1 MKRSIISL
9 AAAFLAFFQ
18 ISANA
23 QDTTVNPPSKESVDS
38 VSYLLGISFA
48 SIIRGNS
55 FGEIHE
61 DAMLRGMHDFLKA
74 EGSPGRE
81 GFDDQFEIAP
91 SKMND
96 ILNSYLSRRHQYVK
110 SRNAAVEEKFLREH
124 ASTPGF
130 HTTQTGLQYKIVK
143 EGNSNHP
150 QYYDKV
156 LVKYAGY
163 FIDGRIFDRSDTP
176 VEFST
181 NRVIEGWAEGL
192 SMIGEGGVIE
202 LVIPSSRAYGE
213 GGNQV
218 IEPNTP
224 LLFTIEL
231 LKVTKSG
238 D

>member
-1 MKRSIISL
+1 
-9 AAAFLAFFQ
+9 
-18 ISANA
+18 
-23 QDTTVNPPSKESVDS
+23 
-38 VSYLLGISFA
+38 
-48 SIIRGNS
+48 
-55 FGEIHE
+55 
-61 DAMLRGMHDFLKA
+61 
-74 EGSPGRE
+74 
-81 GFDDQFEIAP
+81 
-91 SKMND
+91 
-96 ILNSYLSRRHQYVK
+96 
-110 SRNAAVEEKFLREH
+110 
-124 ASTPGF
+124 
-130 HTTQTGLQYKIVK
+130 
-143 EGNSNHP
+143 
-150 QYYDKV
+150 
-156 LVKYAGY
+156 VKYAGY

>member
-96 ILNSYLSRRHQYVK
+96 ILKLVPFTKASIRQKAATQQSRR
-110 SRNAAVEEKFLREH
+110 SSSE
-124 ASTPGF
+124 STPPLPDSIQRRPGSS
-130 HTTQTGLQYKIVK
+130 T
-143 EGNSNHP
+143 
-150 QYYDKV
+150 
-156 LVKYAGY
+156 
-163 FIDGRIFDRSDTP
+163 RS
-176 VEFST
+176 
-181 NRVIEGWAEGL
+181 
-192 SMIGEGGVIE
+192 
-202 LVIPSSRAYGE
+202 
-213 GGNQV
+213 
-218 IEPNTP
+218 
-224 LLFTIEL
+224 
-231 LKVTKSG
+231 
-238 D
+238 